1 MSLRTSL
8 IIDGDAS
15 GAKRAA
21 QETTRA
27 IGAVVQQSEQL
38 SSLQQRINAVT
49 GIGGPDTARR
59 AADIAA
65 YGKGLDDLRAKF
77 DPLFAAERQ
86 HAEYIQKANA
96 AFKVGAIDQD
106 VLGAAVARENEAF
119 KAQIIAIRNAGAGH
133 AQLSTQAMALQHS
146 LRSMAEGIAMGI
158 PPSQMLG
165 MQLNHLSYAAS
176 GPGGLSGAVK
186 EVGKALLGVV
196 NPTIIAAA
204 GIAAVTTGAIAAY
217 ASWKEFALGLDDVA
231 KQAGLASREL
241 ATLQAAASFK
251 GISQGDFQA
260 GLKQFSASVYQAQLG
275 AGTLAELF
283 RANNVQ
289 AKGTEQSLARVADL
303 IQHAASDQQRLVLL
317 QQAGLPATMD
327 WVRLLEAGSAGL
339 QRARDQAIAFGGTFN
354 DELVGRARKFDE
366 EWNKA
371 WTNFGLSFKS
381 GTVEVGAFFDKYGTW
396 IDRLGSLVAAA
407 NPAVFAGRAAS
418 TLFGVIGA
426 NANTS
431 KPAPQSLFTDRTSI
445 TLDAMH
451 SAIGAAGPTRDPAQI
466 KQDLANDQQRISLLG
481 ELATVDEQV
490 RAKQD
495 AINLARLAG
504 VGISRQQEGAI
515 LALARAQAEEN
526 AATAKAQLGV
536 LTTDELRRV
545 SALQLEA
552 AAVQK
557 LIRTDEDRA
566 AALTAIQKR
575 NEDLIKSSQIAAAP
589 LPDLKRLEIESSSL
603 RGQLDRA
610 GSDISSSFGSAF
622 ADFATGSKKAGDAFR
637 DMVTSIERSSVQLV
651 ANLLFTATVAKLL
664 QAALGVL
671 VPGAGASGA
680 GVFKAGAPIGVSLGG
695 LAAPALGPLPLR
707 ASVAPPV
714 RLPAGAAGAAGGSA
728 SPDVKLAVHNVP
740 EGSTVD
746 KGRVGVDHNGDLMVE
761 LVYRTVDRG
770 FSTGRFDKSSLLRFG
785 SRPTTVRR

>member
-8 IIDGDAS
+8 IIDGDAT

-27 IGAVVQQSEQL
+27 IGAVAQHSEQL
-38 SSLQQRINAVT
+38 SSLQQRINAAT
-49 GIGGPDTARR
+49 GIGTSDTARR

-65 YGKGLDDLRAKF
+65 YGRGLDDLRAKF

-86 HAEYIQKANA
+86 HAEYVQKANT

-106 VLGAAVARENEAF
+106 VLGAALARENKAFEAQV
-119 KAQIIAIRNAGAGH
+119 AAIRNASAGH

-165 MQLNHLSYAAS
+165 MQLSHLSYAAS

-186 EVGKALLGVV
+186 EVGAALLGVV
-196 NPTIIAAA
+196 NPTTIAAT

-251 GISQGDFQA
+251 GVSQGDFQA
-260 GLKQFSASVYQAQLG
+260 GLKQFSASVYQAQQG
-275 AGTLAELF
+275 AGSLADLF
-283 RANNVQ
+283 RANNVR

-327 WVRLLEAGSAGL
+327 WVRLLGAGSAGL
-339 QRARDQAIAFGGTFN
+339 QRARDQAVAFGGTFN
-354 DELVGRARKFDE
+354 DELITRARKFDE

-381 GTVEVGAFFDKYGTW
+381 GTVEVGAFFDKYGSW

-418 TLFGVIGA
+418 TLFGIIGE
-426 NANTS
+426 NAAPP
-431 KPAPQSLFTDRTSI
+431 KPAQQTPFTDRSPI
-445 TLDAMH
+445 TLDAMR
-451 SAIGAAGPTRDPAQI
+451 SAVGASGPTRDPAQI
-466 KQDLANDQQRISLLG
+466 KQDLANEQQRISLLG

-490 RAKQD
+490 RAKQV

-504 VGISRQQEGAI
+504 AGISRQQEGAI

-526 AATAKAQLGV
+526 VVTAKAQLGV
-536 LTTDELRRV
+536 LTADELKRV

-566 AALTAIQKR
+566 AALTAVQKR
-575 NEDLIKSSQIAAAP
+575 YEDLIKTSQIAAAQ
-589 LPDLKRLEIESSSL
+589 LPDLKRLEIESGSL

-610 GSDISSSFGSAF
+610 SSDIATGFGSTV
-622 ADFATGSKKAGDAFR
+622 ADITTGSKRAGDAFR
-637 DMVTSIERSSVQLV
+637 DLSMSVGRSAAQMA

-664 QAALGVL
+664 QSALGVVL
-671 VPGAGASGA
+671 PGAGASGA
-680 GVFKAGAPIGVSLGG
+680 GVFKAGSI
-695 LAAPALGPLPLR
+695 APAVTATLMLSSSWLPLDLD
-707 ASVAPPV
+707 AADV
-714 RLPAGAAGAAGGSA
+714 R
-728 SPDVKLAVHNVP
+728 
-740 EGSTVD
+740 
-746 KGRVGVDHNGDLMVE
+746 
-761 LVYRTVDRG
+761 
-770 FSTGRFDKSSLLRFG
+770 
-785 SRPTTVRR
+785 